1 MLRGAAMYY
10 HLVKQC
16 TQSLKNLEVCL
27 DKAEQFAQSKTL
39 DVGVL
44 MNARL
49 APDMKDFIY
58 QVQSACDYV
67 KGAAAWLSGQTP
79 PRHEDNEK
87 TIGELRD
94 RIRKTVAFAES
105 VPEAQY
111 ASAPER
117 RVTMSWMPGK
127 VLTGQDYALQMT
139 MPNVY
144 FHLSMAYAI
153 LRNNGVDVGKM
164 DFLGSIN
171 FILEAPRASSQT
183 AHPKL

>member
-1 MLRGAAMYY
+1 MYY
-10 HLVKQC
+10 QLVKQC
-16 TQSLKNLEVCL
+16 TQSLKNFETCL
-27 DKAEQFAQSKTL
+27 DKAEKFAQSKKF

-44 MNARL
+44 MTARL

-79 PRHEDNEK
+79 PRHEDIEK
-87 TIGELRD
+87 TIGELRR
-94 RIRKTVAFAES
+94 RIRKTVAFADG
-105 VPEAQY
+105 VPESQY

-127 VLTGQDYALQMT
+127 VLTGHDYALQMT

-153 LRNNGVDVGKM
+153 LRANGVDVGKM

-171 FILEAPRASSQT
+171 FVDVA
-183 AHPKL
+183 

>member
-1 MLRGAAMYY
+1 MYY

-27 DKAEQFAQSKTL
+27 DKAEQFAQSKTF

-44 MNARL
+44 MNGRL

-94 RIRKTVAFAES
+94 RIRKTVALPKVS
-105 VPEAQY
+105 RKPNTPPRP
-111 ASAPER
+111 SA
-117 RVTMSWMPGK
+117 
-127 VLTGQDYALQMT
+127 ALQCHGCPVRFSPDRT
-139 MPNVY
+139 MP
-144 FHLSMAYAI
+144 S
-153 LRNNGVDVGKM
+153 R
-164 DFLGSIN
+164 
-171 FILEAPRASSQT
+171 
-183 AHPKL
+183 